1 MVGSELAREA
11 VGSGFKVEGK
21 SSQELDFMDRKA
33 VFLELSLLRPEYL
46 VIAAAKVGG
55 IQANSNYPVDFLSS
69 NLQIQTNLLDAAHE
83 ANVRRV
89 LFLGSSCIYP
99 KYATQPIVEESL
111 LSDSLEPSNSYYAIA
126 KIAGVKL
133 VEAYR
138 KQHNRQWISVM
149 PSNLYGPGDNFD
161 SELAHVLP
169 ALIHKLHLAKFE
181 GAPSVQLWGDG
192 TPMREFLHVRDLAK
206 ALVLL
211 LMNYD
216 EDSPINVGS
225 GEEVTIKTLAEMVA
239 RTVGYAGV
247 ISFGANSLNGTPRK
261 ILESSKIRN
270 LGWQPSINLAKGLEH
285 TYNWYLENLVER

>member
-11 VGSGFKVEGK
+11 GGAGFKVEGK
-21 SSQELDFMDRKA
+21 SSQELDFTDRKA
-33 VFLELSLLRPEYL
+33 VFLELSSLKPEYL

-55 IQANSNYPVDFLSS
+55 IRANSNYPVDFLSS
-69 NLQIQTNLLDAAHE
+69 NLQIQTNLLDAAHK

-99 KYATQPIVEESL
+99 KYATQPIIEESL
-111 LSDSLEPSNSYYAIA
+111 LSGALEPSNSHYAIA

-169 ALIHKLHLAKFE
+169 ALIHKLHLANLE
-181 GAPSVQLWGDG
+181 GAQSVQLWGDG
-192 TPMREFLHVRDLAK
+192 TPMREFLHVSDLAK

-216 EDSPINVGS
+216 ENPPINVGS

-239 RTVGYAGV
+239 RTVGYSGA
-247 ISFGANSLNGTPRK
+247 INFGANSLNGTPRK

-270 LGWQPSINLAKGLEH
+270 LGWQPSISLAKGLEH
-285 TYNWYLENLVER
+285 TYNWYLENLKER